1 MHSIWTSLHGLCT
14 ADIIY
19 VCAAM
24 AAVKYVK
31 KSADKGYVHQFH
43 IFEAMARHVKY
54 LNHVLMKQ
62 HANSKHTLTFEA

>member
-1 MHSIWTSLHGLCT
+1 MHSIWTSLHGLST

-24 AAVKYVK
+24 AAVKFVK

-43 IFEAMARHVKY
+43 MY
-54 LNHVLMKQ
+54 LKPWPDI
-62 HANSKHTLTFEA
+62 